1 MKTFRLYFLVGAC
14 WSLFYCFPSMAF
26 EEPDAPK
33 DGFWGP
39 LPSYRLKTD
48 TIRYR
53 SIELGLS
60 GNYFSTTGYFNEEGE
75 KINLN
80 EGDSYNRTDLLLF
93 GGYGFGEYFDT
104 SFGFLYRTHN
114 SVKSESD
121 MSSSGIE
128 SVAVEGKYKVDLYE
142 KLTLAISLSFKGKMY
157 ENDPDTTGVGQ
168 EKMILG
174 DDGYEMMMKGILTYQ
189 RTAHHYFTG
198 EMGYRSYSSDDIS
211 SDLPWL
217 IETSWIKP
225 RFAFILGLRGI
236 LSMNEDEGLARTAY
250 NQGATQLYNAVNPF
264 YTEPFIGVNFLTGQ
278 TRFGLE
284 LSQRVMGSNTDQGYT
299 IAASLTW
306 NSSNEERKDQ
316 IKIHTVKEY
325 SIEATVTQVSP
336 RGLFI
341 KIDKGVSSNVEKG
354 ETADIY
360 MTNELGGNVLLATG
374 IVYDTG
380 VDSAII
386 KLTKKYKNINIKSGY
401 VVRFK

>member
-1 MKTFRLYFLVGAC
+1 MKTFRFYFYASAFSLIAC
-14 WSLFYCFPSMAF
+14 CLQSMAF
-26 EEPDAPK
+26 DEPDASK
-33 DGFWGP
+33 NGFWGP

-48 TIRYR
+48 TIRHR
-53 SIELGLS
+53 SFELGLS

-80 EGDSYNRTDLLLF
+80 NDDSYNRMDLLLF
-93 GGYGFGEYFDT
+93 GGYGFGENFDMML
-104 SFGFLYRTHN
+104 GVLYRTHK
-114 SVKSESD
+114 SVRSESD
-121 MSSSGIE
+121 MSASGIE

-142 KLTLAISLSFKGKMY
+142 RLTMAISLGFKKKMY
-157 ENDPDTTGVGQ
+157 ENDPETSALGQ

-189 RTAHHYFTG
+189 RTSNHYFTG
-198 EMGYRSYSSDDIS
+198 EMGYRSFSSEFIS
-211 SDLPWL
+211 ADLPWL
-217 IETSWIKP
+217 IETSWIKS
-225 RFAFILGLRGI
+225 RFAFILGLRGTI
-236 LSMNEDEGLARTAY
+236 SMEEDEGLARTAF

-264 YTEPFIGVNFLTGQ
+264 YTEPFIGANFLTGQ

-299 IAASLTW
+299 IVASLTW
-306 NSSNEERKDQ
+306 NSSNEAKKEQ
-316 IKIHTVKEY
+316 IKINSVKEY
-325 SIEATVTQVSP
+325 SIEATVIQVSP
-336 RGLFI
+336 RGLFV

-354 ETADIY
+354 ESADIY

-386 KLTKKYKNINIKSGY
+386 KLTKKYKNINIKSGHI
-401 VVRFK
+401 VRFK